1 MYNFQILNF
10 FCLISLEN
18 GSLSVSFREKDKKS
32 NKNNLTDL
40 ELTML
45 IGIIPDF
52 FPQYMKFRKSCK
64 T

>member
-1 MYNFQILNF
+1 MYSFQILNF
-10 FCLISLEN
+10 FCLISLKN
-18 GSLSVSFREKDKKS
+18 GSLSVSFREKDRKS

-45 IGIIPDF
+45 IGIISEF